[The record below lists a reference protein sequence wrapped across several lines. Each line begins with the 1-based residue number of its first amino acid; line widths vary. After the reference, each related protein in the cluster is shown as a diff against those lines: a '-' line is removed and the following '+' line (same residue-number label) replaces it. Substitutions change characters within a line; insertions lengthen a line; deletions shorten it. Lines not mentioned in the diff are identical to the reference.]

1 MNSILRPLI
10 GNHNI
15 GLFVSPEPFR
25 ESNRSP
31 SHGKKKTNKS
41 LREDGRPLAKI
52 ITMDPS
58 LPPDSLL

>member
-10 GNHNI
+10 GNPNI

-31 SHGKKKTNKS
+31 SRGKKANK
-41 LREDGRPLAKI
+41 
-52 ITMDPS
+52 
-58 LPPDSLL
+58 LLKRTGTHKS